1 MHQVHVRGWV
11 GAALAAGLF
20 LLPASCLTWQ
30 RTSWDEWVPTAFYES
45 IHRDSGALLKK
56 YGEPLEPPSG
66 SAFLRSGDTTT
77 LSVWGAPQSLARMT
91 EALDGLRDELKRRIK
106 ESGAEITAS
115 ALPAVR
121 GDTSQLSHVF
131 QNLLSNALK
140 YRKKDVAPKIDIS
153 CAREGDRS
161 IVAVRDNGIGFEPR
175 YAERIFGLFKR
186 LHQDDVSGTGLGLAI
201 CQRIVERYGGKIWAE
216 GRPGDGATFY
226 FSLPCED
233 ERQT

>member
-1 MHQVHVRGWV
+1 MMGINERKSGGKLLLLMIQYPKLTQYEDFVRRGVKRMETLIQDLLTFSRAVHTEEIPV
-11 GAALAAGLF
+11 GIANLQAALAEAESVLAG
-20 LLPASCLTWQ
+20 
-30 RTSWDEWVPTAFYES
+30 
-45 IHRDSGALLKK
+45 
-56 YGEPLEPPSG
+56 
-66 SAFLRSGDTTT
+66 
-77 LSVWGAPQSLARMT
+77 
-91 EALDGLRDELKRRIK
+91 RIK
-106 ESGAEITAS
+106 DSGAEITAS

-153 CAREGDRS
+153 CVREGDRS

-186 LHQDDVSGTGLGLAI
+186 LHQDDISGTGLGLAI

-226 FSLPCED
+226 FSLPCE
-233 ERQT
+233 EEPRT